1 MHFAM
6 KLLLT
11 GAPGTGKT
19 TLARRIAE
27 KIPEAAG
34 FFTEEI
40 RHGRTRVGFRIVNIP
55 QGTIRLL
62 AHTRHKGPRI
72 GKYGVVQGAIE
83 EAIAEVPNDAPLYVI
98 DEIGKMECLSSRFLN
113 WIIAL
118 LDSETP
124 LLATIALHAGGFIE
138 EIKSRPDVE
147 LIELT
152 RDHHHRNADAIARS
166 LLQRIGPT

>member
-1 MHFAM
+1 M

-19 TLARRIAE
+19 TLVQKIADAV
-27 KIPEAAG
+27 PEAAG

-40 RHGRTRVGFRIVNIP
+40 RNGRTRVGFRIVNIP
-55 QGTIRLL
+55 SRTIRLL

-83 EAIAEVPNDAPLYVI
+83 EAIAEVPDDAPFYVI
-98 DEIGKMECLSSRFLN
+98 DEIGKMECLSPRFRN
-113 WIIAL
+113 WINAL

-147 LIELT
+147 LVELT
-152 RDHHHRNADAIARS
+152 RDHRNADAIAKT